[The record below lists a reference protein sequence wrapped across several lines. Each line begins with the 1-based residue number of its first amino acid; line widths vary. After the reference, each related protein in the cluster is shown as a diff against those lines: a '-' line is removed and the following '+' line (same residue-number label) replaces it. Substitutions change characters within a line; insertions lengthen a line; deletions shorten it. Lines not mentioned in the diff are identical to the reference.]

1 MRHLPARIT
10 CSLGSSLLIT
20 TCLGGE
26 KEQPRRPNILIAI
39 ADDQSFA
46 HTSFAGSRFV
56 ETPGFDRIARSG
68 VYFVNCYAA
77 SPGSA
82 PSRGALVTGRHHWQ
96 NEQSGQHGSSWM
108 KKYVPFVDLLDAA
121 GYHTGY
127 TGKGVAPFRY
137 AQNPADSLWR
147 TENAAGKAY
156 NRHRY
161 GEGDQADPRPA
172 KGISRT
178 DYLTNFEEFMEER
191 EPGQPFYFWYGGDE
205 PHRGYEKDAWKRN
218 GKTLSMAELPAFMPD
233 SEETRGDLLDYAV
246 EIEWFDRHL
255 EAMLNHLDS
264 IGELEHTIVIVTA
277 DNGMPFPRAKAHCYE
292 YGVHVPLAISY
303 PSHFPAE
310 RVVSDP
316 VSFVDIAPTLLE
328 IAGVSEEGMMPI
340 TGRSLLRLLRS
351 SQSGRVDRNRRYL
364 FAGRERH
371 SSSRWNNLGFPQ
383 RAIRGGDYLLIWNM
397 KPLRWP
403 AGDPQALKPGGD
415 GELLPIYGL
424 DEKGVHHSDWAFTD
438 IDASPSK
445 SYLIEQHSNDSVIA
459 YFELAYDKV
468 PEYELYN
475 VCEDPSCLQNL
486 YGKKGYASVERKL
499 KEELLK
505 ELRRTG
511 DPRIVG
517 PEKGV
522 FDTYQRYMPMREFPK
537 PAEYSDHY

>member
-1 MRHLPARIT
+1 MNYLSTLIG
-10 CSLGSSLLIT
+10 CSLGSSLIT
-20 TCLGGE
+20 NACTGVE
-26 KEQPRRPNILIAI
+26 KEPARRPNILIAV

-46 HTSFAGSRFV
+46 HTSFAGSHFV
-56 ETPGFDRIARSG
+56 ETPGFDRVASNGI
-68 VYFVNCYAA
+68 YFMNCYAG

-82 PSRGALVTGRHHWQ
+82 PSRGSLVTGRHHWQ

-127 TGKGVAPFRY
+127 TGKGVDPFRY

-161 GEGDQADPRPA
+161 GEGGHPDLRPA

-178 DYLTNFEEFMEER
+178 DYLTNFEEFMGER

-218 GKTLSMAELPAFMPD
+218 GKTLSMAELPSFMPD

-277 DNGMPFPRAKAHCYE
+277 DNGMPFPRAKAYCYE

-328 IAGVSEEGMMPI
+328 IAGVSQEGMMPI
-340 TGRSLLRLLRS
+340 TGKSLLRVLRS
-351 SQSGRVDRNRRYL
+351 SRSGVVDKNRKYA

-383 RAIRGGDYLLIWNM
+383 RAIRGDDYLLIWNM

-403 AGDPQALKPGGD
+403 AGDPQALNPGSE
-415 GELLPIYGL
+415 GELLPMYGL

-445 SYLIEQHSNDSVIA
+445 SYLVEQHSNDSVKTF
-459 YFELAYDKV
+459 FELAYGKV
-468 PEYELYN
+468 PEYELYHVKN
-475 VCEDPSCLQNL
+475 DPSCLVNL
-486 YGKKGYASVERKL
+486 SGEKEFASVESRL
-499 KEELLK
+499 KRELLK
-505 ELRRTG
+505 ELERSG

-517 PEKGV
+517 PDHTI
-522 FDTYQRYMPMREFPK
+522 FDSYRRYMPLRQFPK
-537 PAEYSDHY
+537 PTDYDSLY

>member
-68 VYFVNCYAA
+68 VYFMNCYAS

-137 AQNPADSLWR
+137 AQNPSDSLWR
-147 TENAAGKAY
+147 KENAAGKAY

-161 GEGDQADPRPA
+161 GEGGHPDPRSA
-172 KGISRT
+172 NGISRT
-178 DYLTNFEEFMEER
+178 DYLSNFEEFMEEK

-255 EAMLNHLDS
+255 EAMLNLLDS

-328 IAGVSEEGMMPI
+328 IAGISEEGMMPI

-351 SQSGRVDRNRRYL
+351 SQSGLGNKNRRYV

-383 RAIRGGDYLLIWNM
+383 RAIRGGNYLLIWNM

-403 AGDPQALKPGGD
+403 AGDPQALKPGVEE
-415 GELLPIYGL
+415 ELLPMYGL

-475 VCEDPSCLQNL
+475 VSEDPSCLENL
-486 YGKKGYASVERKL
+486 YGKKDYASVERKL
-499 KEELLK
+499 KKELLK
-505 ELRRTG
+505 ELRSTG

-517 PEKGV
+517 SEKGV
-522 FDTYQRYMPMREFPK
+522 FDTYLRYMPMREFPK
-537 PAEYSDHY
+537 PTEYSDHY